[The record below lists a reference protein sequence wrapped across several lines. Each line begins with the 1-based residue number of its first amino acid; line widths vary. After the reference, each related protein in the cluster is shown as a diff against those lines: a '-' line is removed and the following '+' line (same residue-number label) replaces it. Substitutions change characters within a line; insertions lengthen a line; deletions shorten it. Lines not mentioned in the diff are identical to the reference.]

1 MMAVVTERQVA
12 ATLASL
18 RAVASAVADTKS
30 RAEAAK
36 LRGVVTNVCAFAA
49 NAAFARILLRNDG
62 VGALLP
68 EGQKPPTA
76 QGVIAVVAL
85 SLPSGHVKPG
95 KQSPKHVGSIW
106 PGARS
111 APTSGHGPLQAGV
124 FRPVVLPK
132 VKLGQKAGVLVPA
145 TQ

>member
-1 MMAVVTERQVA
+1 MLQGPEQAG
-12 ATLASL
+12 
-18 RAVASAVADTKS
+18 VASPRTDP
-30 RAEAAK
+30 
-36 LRGVVTNVCAFAA
+36 NVPAGH
-49 NAAFARILLRNDG
+49 G

-132 VKLGQKAGVLVPA
+132 VMLGQKAGVPVPA